1 MFLRQALRFVSPALL
16 LSPPQP
22 KFLEPDCNWAVLSF
36 MLIFGHFWGCRK
48 PADNV
53 DWEESS
59 AMLLCL
65 VCVDSN
71 VLNWG
76 RVLTTDIATIP
87 RNCLRVWGALT
98 FVYKFVATILLWTKT
113 YSNGSCLFW
122 FFLLLV
128 LFWRFRKILS
138 WDVTKASSSELCW
151 SFCFRNTSDLL
162 ILSSMICLLICCEG
176 WWNWGLHHQVVIGSM
191 SKGAPRHCY
200 ITCSPLRDYWSR
212 NIGQC
217 RSTCSEL
224 FTTGTAVISS
234 PVKKKK
240 V

>member
-36 MLIFGHFWGCRK
+36 MLIFGDFWGCRK

-59 AMLLCL
+59 AMLSRLA
-65 VCVDSN
+65 CVDSN
-71 VLNWG
+71 VMNWG

-128 LFWRFRKILS
+128 LFWRFRKILC
-138 WDVTKASSSELCW
+138 WGVTKASSSELCW
-151 SFCFRNTSDLL
+151 SFCFRNTSDDWF
-162 ILSSMICLLICCEG
+162 SVQWFVYWFVARAGGTEAC
-176 WWNWGLHHQVVIGSM
+176 
-191 SKGAPRHCY
+191 
-200 ITCSPLRDYWSR
+200 IT
-212 NIGQC
+212 
-217 RSTCSEL
+217 
-224 FTTGTAVISS
+224 
-234 PVKKKK
+234 K
-240 V
+240 